1 MVELAPD
8 ITLVIAFAAG
18 FLSFVS
24 PCVLPLVPSYLIYI
38 TGLTLE
44 ELTSQADRSRVRATI
59 VWNSLFF
66 VLGLSAVFV
75 AFGASASLIGQLLLT
90 YQDFLRKAGGVLIMI
105 FGLYVMGVLKLNFLM
120 TEKRI
125 RLQNRPAGHIGSLL
139 VGMAF
144 AAGWTPCV
152 GPILGTIL
160 MLVGSHVLIG
170 ILEFDLLRDRHAILG
185 DERRAE
191 LLIENRV
198 PSFRSQRRL
207 DGVRQLIYASQN
219 RGPCVLTVQ
228 NLLCC
233 HFLPPSC
240 LFRARCACVG
250 YCSKM
255 PRMSSS
261 LMIK

>member
-1 MVELAPD
+1 MFQQAPD
-8 ITLVIAFAAG
+8 ITLVIAFGAG

-59 VWNSLFF
+59 VLNSLFF
-66 VLGLSAVFV
+66 ILGLTAVFV
-75 AFGASASLIGQLLLT
+75 AFGASASLIGQLLIT
-90 YQDFLRKAGGVLIMI
+90 YQDFLRKAGGVLIVI

-125 RLQNRPAGHIGSLL
+125 RLQSRPAGLIGSLF

-160 MLVGSHVLIG
+160 MLAGTSDSMMTGVKLLSSYSLGIALPLFAIALTVGPFIHYFKKIRSYMYAISVVSGVFLILVG
-170 ILEFDLLRDRHAILG
+170 VMLYTNSLALITGEL
-185 DERRAE
+185 ERRG
-191 LLIENRV
+191 IGWY
-198 PSFRSQRRL
+198 F
-207 DGVRQLIYASQN
+207 
-219 RGPCVLTVQ
+219 
-228 NLLCC
+228 
-233 HFLPPSC
+233 
-240 LFRARCACVG
+240 
-250 YCSKM
+250 
-255 PRMSSS
+255 
-261 LMIK
+261 

>member
-1 MVELAPD
+1 MFAQTHD

-44 ELTSQADRSRVRATI
+44 ELTSQADRNRVRATI
-59 VWNSLFF
+59 VLNSLFF
-66 VLGLSAVFV
+66 VLGLTAVFV
-75 AFGASASLIGQLLLT
+75 AFGASASLIGQFLIT
-90 YQDFLRKAGGVLIMI
+90 YQDFLRKAGGVLIMM

-125 RLQNRPAGHIGSLL
+125 HLQSRPAGLIGSLL

-160 MLVGSHVLIG
+160 MLAGTSDSMMTGVKLFASALCVGPFIHYFKKIRNYMYGISVVSGVFLILVG
-170 ILEFDLLRDRHAILG
+170 VMLYTNSLALITGEL
-185 DERRAE
+185 ERRG
-191 LLIENRV
+191 IGWY
-198 PSFRSQRRL
+198 F
-207 DGVRQLIYASQN
+207 
-219 RGPCVLTVQ
+219 
-228 NLLCC
+228 
-233 HFLPPSC
+233 
-240 LFRARCACVG
+240 
-250 YCSKM
+250 
-255 PRMSSS
+255 
-261 LMIK
+261 